1 MDNPESVKLLA
12 KAAIILVMAVVP
24 PSAALVARSAFDAI
38 GRNPKLE
45 DSLFSKVIIAIALV
59 ETAAI
64 FALVAFFTI

>member
-1 MDNPESVKLLA
+1 MEPEAMKYLA
-12 KAAIILVMAVVP
+12 KGLIIFTMLLTPFAASQAVK
-24 PSAALVARSAFDAI
+24 AAFEAI

-45 DSLFSKVIIAIALV
+45 NSLFSKLIIAIALV

>member
-1 MDNPESVKLLA
+1 MDAESA
-12 KAAIILVMAVVP
+12 KYFAKGMIILAMAIVP
-24 PSAALVARSAFDAI
+24 LGASIAAKSVFDAI

-45 DSLFSKVIIAIALV
+45 NSLFSKLIITIALV